1 MAIEKYSLG
10 TFLMTALQG
19 LISTTKYRTLELK
32 SDLLTS
38 RPAPRLLNSYCFE
51 FLMCD
56 ADRANVKKAPDMKL
70 YQNHCILLNLWRNVL
85 TNY

>member
-1 MAIEKYSLG
+1 MPIEKYSFG
-10 TFLMTALQG
+10 MFLMTALQG
-19 LISTTKYRTLELK
+19 LISTIKYRTLELK
-32 SDLLTS
+32 SHLTS

-70 YQNHCILLNLWRNVL
+70 YQNHCIP
-85 TNY
+85 